1 MKSAACS
8 SEFSLDG
15 NSDKLPDK
23 VALWRHANFHQIA
36 CPIGHYPRC
45 PNENKVN
52 GIFIFQGIHI
62 NPTDFPWYSETSNPI
77 AFPA

>member
-1 MKSAACS
+1 VSVITH
-8 SEFSLDG
+8 G
-15 NSDKLPDK
+15 
-23 VALWRHANFHQIA
+23 
-36 CPIGHYPRC
+36 GT
-45 PNENKVN
+45 NENKVN